1 MKIFLKNVFFKN
13 FKKKANILSFNKMTA
28 ETMTAQSS
36 GSTKAELCFRARS
49 FQFTLNQVDKYDE
62 LKSLLT
68 NLKTLDYLISCEEI
82 APTTGHKH
90 IHIYTHFNQTYRLS
104 KKIINIGAHIE
115 ICKGSPQENIQYIR
129 KDGNILDEIG
139 KEPHQGFHTVKDLQN
154 IDNPEDLNWNEYNT
168 WSKIKNAP
176 KKIKKGEWSKDIKVY
191 WIQGDSGIGKSNWAE
206 DLFNKSDFNEMDEI
220 SFDKNGFYNGVVDG
234 KGLCIYDD
242 FRDSDMKAS
251 EFIKLIDYRVH
262 NLNIKGGSIKNNYNM
277 IIFTSIQKLENI
289 YSNCKEEQ
297 KKQWLRRIEVID
309 LYKTQKNI
317 DIFNTPI
324 EEDLLDSSYFD

>member
-1 MKIFLKNVFFKN
+1 
-13 FKKKANILSFNKMTA
+13 MTSQ
-28 ETMTAQSS
+28 TPNNTNN
-36 GSTKAELCFRARS
+36 GVCFRARS
-49 FQFTLNQVDKYDE
+49 FLLTLNEIDKYEDFKDCFLK
-62 LKSLLT
+62 LKSM
-68 NLKTLDYLISCEEI
+68 DYFLSSKEI
-82 APTTGHKH
+82 APTTGHEH
-90 IHIYTHFNQTYRLS
+90 IHIYVHFESNYKLS
-104 KKIINIGAHIE
+104 KKILSFGAHID
-115 ICKGSPQENIQYIR
+115 IQKYGSPNQIIEYVK

-139 KEPHQGFHTVKDLQN
+139 KEPHQGFHTVKDLKE
-154 IDNPEDLNWNEYNT
+154 IDNPDNLNWNEYNT
-168 WSKIKNAP
+168 WLKIKNTP
-176 KKIKKGEWSKDIKVY
+176 KKIKKGEWHKDIKVY

-206 DLFNKSDFNEMDEI
+206 DLFNKSDFNEMEEI

-251 EFIKLIDYRVH
+251 EFIKLIDYRIH
-262 NLNIKGGSIKNNYNM
+262 NLNIKGGSVKNNYNM

-324 EEDLLDSSYFD
+324 ENDLLDSSYFD

>member
-1 MKIFLKNVFFKN
+1 
-13 FKKKANILSFNKMTA
+13 MTSQ
-28 ETMTAQSS
+28 TPNNTNN
-36 GSTKAELCFRARS
+36 GVCFRARS
-49 FQFTLNQVDKYDE
+49 FLLTLNEIDKYEDFKDCFLK
-62 LKSLLT
+62 LKSM
-68 NLKTLDYLISCEEI
+68 DYFLSSKEI
-82 APTTGHKH
+82 APTTGHEH
-90 IHIYTHFNQTYRLS
+90 IHIYVHFESNYKLS
-104 KKIINIGAHIE
+104 KKILSFGAHID
-115 ICKGSPQENIQYIR
+115 IQKYGSPNQIIEYVK

-139 KEPHQGFHTVKDLQN
+139 KEPHQGFHTVKDLKE
-154 IDNPEDLNWNEYNT
+154 IDNPDNLNWNEYNT
-168 WSKIKNAP
+168 WLKIKNTP
-176 KKIKKGEWSKDIKVY
+176 KKIKKGEWHKDIKVY

-206 DLFNKSDFNEMDEI
+206 DLFNKSDFNEMEEI

-262 NLNIKGGSIKNNYNM
+262 NLNIKGGSVKNNYNM

-324 EEDLLDSSYFD
+324 ENDLLDSSYFD